1 MSSGA
6 EAEAPRR
13 DNDEQPVRRAVLRA
27 EVDNPRHVPFLR
39 IIRLFRPYSARVVL
53 LLLIV
58 LVSAASSLASPFLI
72 RAILDQALPE
82 RNSVLL
88 TILALAMLAVALGGS
103 AMSVATSWLSNRIGQ
118 QVMHDLR
125 VAVYT
130 HLQRMSFGFFTRT
143 RTGDVQSR
151 ITNDI
156 GGVDAILTSTAA
168 NGIQG
173 VVRIVAI
180 AISAVVLDWKLA
192 IFALVVL
199 PVYLGFTFGLGRKRR
214 TVVQSRQQRM
224 ANMTSL
230 VQESMS
236 VAGVLL
242 AKTMGRQDE
251 LRRRFSEESRAIADN
266 EVEAAMLGRWRL
278 ASRRASLTIIPAVVY
293 WIAGMTATH
302 GMSAV
307 SIGTIVA
314 SVSLLN
320 RMVSPASSL
329 QGIGLNLSTSIAVFA
344 RIFDVLDLPLDTP
357 ERPGSTHLTIHQG
370 TITLHNLSFRY
381 DPDDTTTPWALHNI
395 NLTLPAGT
403 TTAIVGHTGSGKT
416 TLAYL
421 IARLYQPTT
430 GHIELD
436 HTDLRDITA
445 ASLANAVGF
454 VSQETY
460 LFHASIADNL
470 RFAAPTATDTDIHTA
485 ARAARIHHHI
495 ATLPQG
501 YDTIVG
507 ERGYRFSGGERQRIA
522 ITRLL
527 LRNPPIVI
535 LDEATSALDNHTEH
549 AVQEALDELSR
560 GRTTIAIAHRL
571 STIRNA
577 DHIIVLDHGE
587 IIEQGTRQEL
597 LAQGGHFA
605 TLANQTHIN

>member
-1 MSSGA
+1 
-6 EAEAPRR
+6 
-13 DNDEQPVRRAVLRA
+13 
-27 EVDNPRHVPFLR
+27 
-39 IIRLFRPYSARVVL
+39 
-53 LLLIV
+53 
-58 LVSAASSLASPFLI
+58 
-72 RAILDQALPE
+72 
-82 RNSVLL
+82 
-88 TILALAMLAVALGGS
+88 
-103 AMSVATSWLSNRIGQ
+103 
-118 QVMHDLR
+118 
-125 VAVYT
+125 
-130 HLQRMSFGFFTRT
+130 MSFGFFTRT

-156 GGVDAILTSTAA
+156 GRVTDIVNTMAASIVGSAATVVAVGVGIL
-168 NGIQG
+168 
-173 VVRIVAI
+173 
-180 AISAVVLDWKLA
+180 VLDWKLA
-192 IFALVVL
+192 LVTLVVI
-199 PVYLGFTFGLGRKRR
+199 PVYLLLTLNIGRERR
-214 TVVQSRQQRM
+214 GVVQKRQARLS
-224 ANMTSL
+224 NLSSL
-230 VQESMS
+230 VEESMS

-242 AKTMGRQDE
+242 AKTMGRQGE
-251 LRRRFSEESRAIADN
+251 LRRRFSEESQEISNA
-266 EVEAAMLGRWRL
+266 EVVAAMMGRWRITI
-278 ASRRASLTIIPAVVY
+278 RRASLTLIPAIVY
-293 WIAGMTATH
+293 WIIGVTLAHNATAI
-302 GMSAV
+302 

-320 RMVSPASSL
+320 RMATPIGDL

-495 ATLPQG
+495 ASLPQG